1 MLTIDAL
8 RAALKRVSYW
18 NYRMV
23 LYQHPS
29 EGIWLSIKGEL
40 PDAENPAKT
49 TVVNIRTAVPPMAHE
64 TAFFEWLNWRLAR
77 VASHEHR
84 EGFRIDGA
92 KWDDPHAPD
101 ANE

>member
-23 LYQHPS
+23 LYQHPH
-29 EGIWLSIKGEL
+29 EGIWLSVKGEL
-40 PDAENPAKT
+40 PDADNPGHT
-49 TVVNIRTAVPPMAHE
+49 TVVNIRTAVPPMPHE
-64 TAFFEWLNWRLAR
+64 TYFWVWLNWRLGR
-77 VASHEHR
+77 IASHEHR
-84 EGFRIDGA
+84 EGFKVDGI

-101 ANE
+101 AND